1 MPATAASRRIQLL
14 AVSAILALIVA
25 ALLGR
30 TFPTFSQF
38 TAIGD
43 AFRSDHLNIFW
54 QYRVPRVLL
63 GALAGAGLALGGVVF
78 QALFRNPLAEPYT
91 LGLAS
96 GAALGAAIGHLLRS
110 TAGPSTAWSTGTFA
124 LIGAALAM
132 LLVFLMSRLR
142 GGHDVPR
149 LLLAGVCI
157 SYLAAS
163 GILLAHLLADRAIT
177 NEIVRWT
184 VGSLDA
190 LGWGPPFRLA
200 LALLPVACIALYFHR
215 AFDLLAMGDS
225 LAASRGVPVAR
236 VFWIGF
242 FAIGLLTS
250 VIVAEC
256 GPIGFVGL
264 IVPHMARRFV
274 GGRTQPL
281 LAGAVLLGAAF
292 LTLCDGLARTVSPL
306 DLPVGLFTNIL
317 GAVFFFALLA
327 SSGRRAGWQ

>member
-1 MPATAASRRIQLL
+1 
-14 AVSAILALIVA
+14 
-25 ALLGR
+25 
-30 TFPTFSQF
+30 
-38 TAIGD
+38 
-43 AFRSDHLNIFW
+43 
-54 QYRVPRVLL
+54 VLL

-96 GAALGAAIGHLLRS
+96 GAALGAAIGQLLRS
-110 TAGPSTAWSTGTFA
+110 ASLPTAWASAGSFA
-124 LIGAALAM
+124 LLGAAVAM
-132 LLVFLMSRLR
+132 LLVFVMSRFR

-149 LLLAGVCI
+149 LLLAGVCV

-190 LGWGPPFRLA
+190 LGWGPPLRLG
-200 LALLPVACIALYFHR
+200 LILIPVACVALCFHR

-225 LAASRGVPVAR
+225 LAASRGVPVGR

-242 FAIGLLTS
+242 FSIGILTS

-256 GPIGFVGL
+256 GPVGFVGL
-264 IVPHMARRFV
+264 IIPHIARRIV
-274 GGRTQPL
+274 GGRTMPL
-281 LAGAVLLGAAF
+281 LAGATLLGAAF
-292 LTLCDGLARTVSPL
+292 LTLCDGLGRTVSAF
-306 DLPVGLFTNIL
+306 DLPVGLFTNIV
-317 GAVFFFALLA
+317 GAAFFFALLA
-327 SSGRRAGWQ
+327 ARGAR

>member
-1 MPATAASRRIQLL
+1 MPAPAGARGIRLL
-14 AVSAILALIVA
+14 AVLAILTFVAA

-30 TFPTFSQF
+30 TPPTLAQVA
-38 TAIGD
+38 AIGD
-43 AFRSDHLNIFW
+43 AFRGDIVNIFW

-63 GALAGAGLALGGVVF
+63 GAIAGAGLALGGVVF

-96 GAALGAAIGHLLRS
+96 GAALGAAIGHLLRIAPGS
-110 TAGPSTAWSTGTFA
+110 AAGWSTGTFA
-124 LIGAALAM
+124 LAGATLAM

-177 NEIVRWT
+177 NQIVRWT

-190 LGWGPPFRLA
+190 LGWGPPVRLS
-200 LALLPVACIALYFHR
+200 LAFAPVACLALCFHR

-264 IVPHMARRFV
+264 IVPHLARRIV
-274 GGRTQPL
+274 GGRTLPL
-281 LAGAVLLGAAF
+281 LAGASLLGAAF
-292 LTLCDGLARTVSPL
+292 LSLCDGLARTVSPF

-317 GAVFFFALLA
+317 GAAFFFTLLA
-327 SSGRRAGWQ
+327 SRGGR